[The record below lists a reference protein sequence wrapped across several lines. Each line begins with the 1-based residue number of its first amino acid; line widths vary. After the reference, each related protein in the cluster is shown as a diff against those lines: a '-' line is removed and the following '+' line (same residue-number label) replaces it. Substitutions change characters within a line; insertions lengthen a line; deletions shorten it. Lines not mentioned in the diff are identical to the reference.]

1 MEALTPDFGRKFWDF
16 IKAGGYEHRAKSSGT
31 PQFYRFDRPTQP
43 EFPYMLELFSRKGDI
58 FENESVGP
66 CVPIPLGDEVSSLS
80 AILLNEDYYTLL
92 LQGRTEID
100 GVSILSPQY
109 LIPFKAKAWLDL
121 STRKQQGEQVD
132 EKDIRKHK
140 NDVARLT
147 TLLTGEERC
156 PLPPAIQREMQA
168 FLAHLEEL
176 LAFARKTPRT
186 DADFVPAVSDNPSD
200 IGCASGLLP
209 DHQRD
214 RTDEHQES
222 LHRPVGGA
230 AVHRRYQ

>member
-140 NDVARLT
+140 T
-147 TLLTGEERC
+147 T
-156 PLPPAIQREMQA
+156 
-168 FLAHLEEL
+168 
-176 LAFARKTPRT
+176 
-186 DADFVPAVSDNPSD
+186 S
-200 IGCASGLLP
+200 
-209 DHQRD
+209 
-214 RTDEHQES
+214 
-222 LHRPVGGA
+222 PV
-230 AVHRRYQ
+230 